1 MPHQPR
7 RSDATR
13 RGLVNIRMSR
23 EDRNV
28 VDRAARTARKT
39 RTEFMVEAARRAA
52 QDTLLDTALVIVDGG
67 TFTRFKKLFDAP
79 ARPDRRLKELLSQKA
94 PWES

>member
-1 MPHQPR
+1 MSQLKR
-7 RSDATR
+7 RESNR

-23 EDRNV
+23 EDRDV
-28 VDRAARTARKT
+28 IDRAARTARKT

-52 QDTLLDTALVIVDGG
+52 HATLLDTTLLMVDRG
-67 TFTRFKKLFDAP
+67 TFARFKTLFDAP
-79 ARPDRRLKELLSQKA
+79 PRPSDRLKELLSQKA